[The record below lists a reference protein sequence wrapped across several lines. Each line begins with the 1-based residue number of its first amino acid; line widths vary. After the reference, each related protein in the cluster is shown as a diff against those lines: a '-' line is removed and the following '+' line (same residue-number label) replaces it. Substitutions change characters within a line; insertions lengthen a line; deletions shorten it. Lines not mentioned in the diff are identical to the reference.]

1 MLWAAGKQ
9 ARTMATLLGAE
20 SGTKPT
26 SGIALRWEWRSFGQ
40 RFGGAEE
47 RIARFA
53 PSEPKETDEIYFLS
67 RGGENVKVRDDLM
80 DVKVLREVNK
90 DGLERWAP
98 VMKAGFPLSA
108 NDVAAVLDALD
119 VSIHGSLSEGCTL
132 EALLDAFDRPDSG
145 VRLVRVHKR
154 RVRYTVEGCM
164 AELSDITANGEPV
177 RTIAV
182 ESEDAHAII
191 RAVESLH
198 LSGYANTNYLR
209 GLAALLDHEPERYA
223 VIDVGTNSVKFHV
236 ASRDREGRWTTISDH
251 AELTRLGEG
260 LADTGKIGDA
270 PLKRT
275 ADAIAEMAAEAKRQ
289 GVRAIAAV
297 GTAGLR
303 IAANSADAIAA
314 IRERSGVKVD
324 VVSGDD
330 EARLAYLA
338 TTAALGPAFGSIAVF
353 DTGGGSSQFTFG
365 QKGRIEERFSVDVGA
380 ARYTEQFELD
390 REVSEDMLE
399 QAMAQISAD
408 LARLDGRP
416 SPDLLVGMGGAMT
429 NITAVALGLA
439 EYDPSRVQG
448 ALITSDE
455 IDRQIELYRS
465 RDADARRS
473 IIGLQ
478 PKRAE
483 VILAGACVVRT
494 LLQKLNKTS
503 VTVSDR
509 GLRHGVLA
517 ERFGD

>member
-1 MLWAAGKQ
+1 
-9 ARTMATLLGAE
+9 MATLVEAE
-20 SGTKPT
+20 SGSKPT
-26 SGIALRWEWRSFGQ
+26 SAIPLRWEWRSFGQ
-40 RFGGAEE
+40 RFGVAEE

-53 PSEPKETDEIYFLS
+53 PSDPKETDEIYFVS
-67 RGGENVKVRDDLM
+67 ANGDNVKVRDGLM
-80 DVKVLREVNK
+80 DVKVLCEVNA
-90 DGLERWAP
+90 DSLEQWAP
-98 VMKAGFPLSA
+98 VMKAEFPLSSDDA
-108 NDVAAVLDALD
+108 WAVVHALRIPVYGLQQESYSLDDVIDKLSDPAA
-119 VSIHGSLSEGCTL
+119 
-132 EALLDAFDRPDSG
+132 G
-145 VRLVRVHKR
+145 VRVVRVHKR
-154 RVRYTVEGCM
+154 RVRYTIEGCM
-164 AELSDITANGEPV
+164 AELSDIIANDQPV

-182 ESEDAHAII
+182 ESEDADAIV
-191 RAVESLH
+191 RAVESLG
-198 LSGYANTNYLR
+198 LGGYTNTNYLR

-236 ASRDREGRWTTISDH
+236 ASRDGEGRWTTVLDR

-260 LADTGKIGDA
+260 LTDTGKIGDA

-275 ADAIAEMAAEAKRQ
+275 VEAIAGMATEARRY

-303 IAANSADAIAA
+303 IAANSADAVAA

-324 VVSGDD
+324 VVSGED
-330 EARLAYLA
+330 EARLAYVA
-338 TTAALGPAFGSIAVF
+338 TTAALGPAVGSIAVF

-365 QKGRIEERFSVDVGA
+365 EGGRIEERFSVDVGA
-380 ARYTEQFELD
+380 ARYTERFALD
-390 REVSEDMLE
+390 REVSEEVLQ
-399 QAMAQISAD
+399 QAMDEISAD

-429 NITAVALGLA
+429 NITAVALCLV

-448 ALITSDE
+448 AVITRDE
-455 IDRQIELYRS
+455 IDRQIDLYRS
-465 RDADARRS
+465 RDADARRA
-473 IIGLQ
+473 IVGLQ

-494 LLQKLNKTS
+494 ALQKLDKTS

>member
-1 MLWAAGKQ
+1 
-9 ARTMATLLGAE
+9 MATLIGTD

-26 SGIALRWEWRSFGQ
+26 SGVALRWEWRSFGQ
-40 RFGGAEE
+40 RFGGGEE
-47 RIARFA
+47 CIAKYS

-67 RGGENVKVRDDLM
+67 DAGENVKVRDDLM
-80 DVKVLREVNK
+80 DVKVLREVNE
-90 DGLERWAP
+90 DGLEQWAP
-98 VMKAGFPLSA
+98 VLKAGFPLSGS
-108 NDVAAVLDALD
+108 DVATVLDALS
-119 VSIHGSLSEGCTL
+119 VPNPGSLREGSML
-132 EALLDAFDRPDSG
+132 GAMLDAFDRPDSS
-145 VRLVRVHKR
+145 VRVVRVHKR
-154 RVRYTVEGCM
+154 RVRYSVDGCM
-164 AELSDITANGEPV
+164 AELSDIIANGEPI

-182 ESEDAHAII
+182 ESEDADAIV
-191 RAVESLH
+191 RAVESLG
-198 LSGYANTNYLR
+198 LSGYTNTNYLR

-223 VIDVGTNSVKFHV
+223 VIDVGTNSVKFHL
-236 ASRDREGRWTTISDH
+236 ASRARGGGWSTISDR

-260 LADTGKIGDA
+260 LADTGRIGDE

-275 ADAIAEMAAEAKRQ
+275 AEAIAGMAAEAERA
-289 GVRAIAAV
+289 GVRATAAV

-303 IAANSADAIAA
+303 IAANSAAA
-314 IRERSGVKVD
+314 VAVIRKRSGILVD

-338 TTAALGPAFGSIAVF
+338 TTAALGPAVGSIAVF

-365 QKGRIEERFSVDVGA
+365 QKGRIHEQFSVDVGA
-380 ARYTEQFELD
+380 ARYTERFEMD
-390 REVSEDMLE
+390 RIVSDDVLR
-399 QAMAQISAD
+399 QTLAQISAD
-408 LARLDGRP
+408 LGRLDGRP
-416 SPDLLVGMGGAMT
+416 LPDLLIGMGGGIT

-448 ALITSDE
+448 AVITSDE

-465 RDADARRS
+465 TDADARRS

-483 VILAGACVVRT
+483 VILAGACIVRT
-494 LLQKLNKTS
+494 VLRKLNKSS

-517 ERFGD
+517 ERFGA